1 MKLAFDSNGLIPAIA
16 QDARTGRVL
25 MLAWV
30 NQEALTATL
39 STGYAH
45 YFSRSRQSLWKKGE
59 SSGHVQEIVDIR
71 LDCDGDSLLYAVNQS
86 GPACHTNEASCFFNK
101 MNASGE
107 FHAADAPESGTMER
121 LQSILHDRREA
132 SPDSSYTAR
141 LLQGGVA
148 AIQEKILEEAGE
160 LCVALENESHER
172 VVSETADLLYHVL
185 VGLESRGV
193 LSQEIALE
201 LAGRFGVSGLQEK
214 ARRK

>member
-86 GPACHTNEASCFFNK
+86 GPAV
-101 MNASGE
+101 
-107 FHAADAPESGTMER
+107 
-121 LQSILHDRREA
+121 I
-132 SPDSSYTAR
+132 
-141 LLQGGVA
+141 
-148 AIQEKILEEAGE
+148 
-160 LCVALENESHER
+160 
-172 VVSETADLLYHVL
+172 
-185 VGLESRGV
+185 SR
-193 LSQEIALE
+193 
-201 LAGRFGVSGLQEK
+201 
-214 ARRK
+214 